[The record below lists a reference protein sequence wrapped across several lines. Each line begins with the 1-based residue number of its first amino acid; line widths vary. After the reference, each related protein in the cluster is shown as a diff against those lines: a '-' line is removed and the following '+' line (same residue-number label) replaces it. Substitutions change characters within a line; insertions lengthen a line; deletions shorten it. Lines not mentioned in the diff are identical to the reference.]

1 MERSVVSELMR
12 KWCLLL
18 PFTVRRL
25 AMKGN
30 ALLLSMLLL
39 MSGAAYSMEEVVDG
53 VTSVDPVVEPTITEV
68 VEPVV
73 EPTVAEVV
81 EPVVEPTVAEVVEA
95 PSVVEEAAEVVAEAQ
110 EAVASRLDAMKAR
123 LGAAW
128 GWVGSKTA
136 AAKDK
141 IADAWRNKPTIS
153 DIKSKIPTLQDI
165 KAACAL
171 RNIKEKALNL
181 PTTINNH
188 KLATGLIISIPVATF
203 VAWKLWKQCKEL
215 QQRSKARERV
225 L

>member
-53 VTSVDPVVEPTITEV
+53 VTSVDPVVEPTIT
-68 VEPVV
+68 
-73 EPTVAEVV
+73 EVV